1 MRIMIIAAIV
11 LVSWMDATV
20 QEPPDDKATAQKAP
34 GDKYYDSAEQL
45 LIRTHACLFYEQRE
59 VDIAGCK
66 ELARLYEKAIEVGVS
81 SDKAYF
87 SLAWA
92 SGELA
97 QFDDEGNYLLSY
109 NSGKKP
115 NQKWRYKM
123 MDTARRGLELYPE
136 STDLI
141 DILRRPILR
150 GDDYVS
156 EEEYVALTRR
166 LRELTPR
173 RPEWFLSDYEDLM
186 EQGRVSEAVD
196 KYVKYIIVSD
206 RGEWSD
212 SRDHMTR
219 AQVLAKQGH
228 KSESVKI
235 HNALMDLGRE
245 GPYTRMLN
253 NDRRSD
259 VCGTVDEYSLPLED
273 YSEFPDFVERAER
286 FRFFCGPKEHLVRG
300 EAALLA
306 GNMNLAVEELELQI
320 EENPYHTW
328 AYLYLPE
335 AYGGLGQTDKAGET
349 VKRYFDFEEDGYF
362 RCIYHEEMGKR
373 GFQRFAPDI
382 MREVGEECR
391 EWRAEQKSQQEAE

>member
-1 MRIMIIAAIV
+1 MIIAAIV

-34 GDKYYDSAEQL
+34 GDKYFDSARQL
-45 LIRTHACLFYEQRE
+45 LIRTHACLFDEQPE
-59 VDIAGCK
+59 VDIAGCE

-81 SDKAYF
+81 SDKAYY

-92 SGELA
+92 SGKLA

-196 KYVKYIIVSD
+196 KYAKYIIVSY
-206 RGEWSD
+206 RGEWND
-212 SRDHMTR
+212 FLNHMTR
-219 AQVLAKQGH
+219 AQDLAKQGH

-235 HNALMDLGRE
+235 YNAFMDLGRE
-245 GPYTRMLN
+245 RTYNRLDK
-253 NDRRSD
+253 DRRWER
-259 VCGTVDEYSLPLED
+259 CGALNESFLPLED

-286 FRFFCGPKEHLVRG
+286 FRLFCAPKEHLMRG
-300 EAALLA
+300 TAALRA
-306 GNMNLAVEELELQI
+306 GNMDLAVEELEWQI
-320 EENPYHTW
+320 EENPYPPW
-328 AYLYLPE
+328 AYLYLTE
-335 AYGGLGQTDKAGET
+335 AYGGLGQTDKASET
-349 VKRYFDFEEDGYF
+349 VKRYFDFEEDAFF
-362 RCIYHEEMGKR
+362 RCIYHEVMGKR
-373 GFQRFAPDI
+373 GFQRFAPDL